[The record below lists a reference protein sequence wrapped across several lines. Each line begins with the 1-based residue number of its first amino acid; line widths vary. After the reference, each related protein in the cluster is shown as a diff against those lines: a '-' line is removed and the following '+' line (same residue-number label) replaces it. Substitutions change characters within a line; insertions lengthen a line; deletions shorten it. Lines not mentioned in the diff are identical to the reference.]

1 MKSRKNSR
9 LIWGVWTLIACLM
22 ERTLLAVNADRCSQ
36 RYAIFSSISNNFTL
50 RKGKGPSGK
59 RPNLYKSRLLTQF
72 LFILRFLPA
81 VGGSNLVLNVKSG
94 KAQARLSFT
103 LRSAF
108 NSRTGV
114 SSPQRIFLATC
125 LKSQILFQNH
135 PT

>member
-9 LIWGVWTLIACLM
+9 LIWGVRTLIACLM

-50 RKGKGPSGK
+50 RKGKGPFGK
-59 RPNLYKSRLLTQF
+59 RPNLYKSRLLTQS

-94 KAQARLSFT
+94 KAQARLT
-103 LRSAF
+103 LRPAF
-108 NSRTGV
+108 ISRIGV
-114 SSPQRIFLATC
+114 SSPQGIFLVTC

>member
-1 MKSRKNSR
+1 MKSGKSSR
-9 LIWGVWTLIACLM
+9 RIWGVWTLRACLM
-22 ERTLLAVNADRCSQ
+22 ERISHAPNAVRCSP
-36 RYAIFSSISNNFTL
+36 RYAIFNNISNNFTL
-50 RKGKGPSGK
+50 RKKSGPFGI
-59 RPNLYKSRLLTQF
+59 RPDLYKSRLLTQF